1 MLYKYKCGIC
11 NNVYI
16 GKTKRHL
23 IVRQYEQLGKLIATD
38 KPLRYS
44 DKDAIAIRKHCHSQG
59 HLASIDN
66 FSILGNAKDNYHLSL
81 KESLLILK
89 LKPSLNVAKESVPLY
104 LFDNDSE
111 HCQLLFDSST

>member
-1 MLYKYKCGIC
+1 MLYKYKCDIC

-23 IVRQYEQLGKLIATD
+23 IVRQYEHLGKSIATD

-44 DKDAIAIRKHCHSQG
+44 DKDATTVRKHFHSLY

-66 FSILGNAKDNYHLSL
+66 FSLLGNAMNNNHLPLKKSL
-81 KESLLILK
+81 SISKF
-89 LKPSLNVAKESVPLY
+89 KPSLNAAKE
-104 LFDNDSE
+104 
-111 HCQLLFDSST
+111 

>member
-1 MLYKYKCGIC
+1 MLHEYKCDIC

-16 GKTKRHL
+16 GKNKRHL
-23 IVRQYEQLGKLIATD
+23 IVLQYKYLGKSIAIE

-44 DKDAIAIRKHCHSQG
+44 DNNATAIRKHCHSLD

-66 FSILGNAKDNYHLSL
+66 FSILGNAMNNYHLSL
-81 KESLLILK
+81 EESLLFLK
-89 LKPSLNVAKESVPLY
+89 LKPSLNVAKESISLY

-111 HCQLLFDSST
+111 HC